1 MANTRY
7 ENFVL
12 ENELKDQ
19 LNTRLNMLD
28 YLTPDD
34 SLMGTPGMTKKVH
47 VYTATGEAEDVAE
60 GEGNT
65 QSIEMT
71 YAAKDYVVGTTQGRF
86 IYTDE
91 DDMTDSFMVESGLA
105 KLTET
110 LTNRLRAKV
119 ANEWWNATRYIGSA
133 KRTDTEGCAH
143 FVDAIALL
151 NKEEDAE
158 EDAALCAVCA
168 APTSSCRA
176 RRRGLGAPDCA
187 GREAPTWR
195 SSISRS

>member
-47 VYTATGEAEDVAE
+47 VYSATGEAEDVAE

-86 IYTDE
+86 VYTDE

-105 KLTET
+105 KLTES

-119 ANEWWNATRYIGSA
+119 ANEWWRTTPRRRRSFLPSATR
-133 KRTDTEGCAH
+133 T
-143 FVDAIALL
+143 
-151 NKEEDAE
+151 
-158 EDAALCAVCA
+158 
-168 APTSSCRA
+168 
-176 RRRGLGAPDCA
+176 
-187 GREAPTWR
+187 
-195 SSISRS
+195 